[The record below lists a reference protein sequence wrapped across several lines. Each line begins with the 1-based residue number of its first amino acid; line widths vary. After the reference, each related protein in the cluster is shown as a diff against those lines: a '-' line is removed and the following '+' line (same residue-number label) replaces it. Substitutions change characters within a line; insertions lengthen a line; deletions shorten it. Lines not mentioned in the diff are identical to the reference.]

1 VAVALALIALDLLL
15 HRDPKAVT
23 MREAGLM
30 SAGYLAVGLG
40 FGGLLWWARGA
51 EDGGEYLAGYLIE
64 KALSLDNVF
73 VFALILGAFA
83 IPAELQHRVLMWGV
97 IGAIAFRA
105 AFIAAGAVA
114 LDRFDVVAYL
124 LGALLIWSGVAM
136 ARGHEPRIDPQRS
149 RALRVVG
156 RVLPFTD
163 GLRGSRFTV
172 REAGRR
178 MATPLLAALIAIET
192 ADVVFALDSVPAIF
206 AITEDPFIVFTAN
219 VFAILGLRALYFLL
233 ADLRDRF
240 DYLQQGLAV
249 ILAFVGV
256 KMIIADWYHI
266 PVWASLLFIAVVLTV
281 SIVLSLRAERID
293 DDTGVDGVDV
303 PDDGAADRDADRV
316 EQPVPDDE
324 G

>member
-1 VAVALALIALDLLL
+1 VAVVAVALALVALDLLL

-30 SAGYLAVGLG
+30 SAGYLAVGLA
-40 FGGLLWWARGA
+40 FGGVLWWARGS

-105 AFIAAGAVA
+105 AFIAVGAFA

-124 LGALLIWSGVAM
+124 LGALLIWSGIAM

-178 MATPLLAALIAIET
+178 MATPLLAALVAIET
-192 ADVVFALDSVPAIF
+192 ADIVFALDSVPAIF
-206 AITEDPFIVFTAN
+206 AITGDPFIVFTAN

-233 ADLRDRF
+233 AGAIPRF
-240 DYLQQGLAV
+240 RYLKAGLAALQV
-249 ILAFVGV
+249 LVGV
-256 KMIIADWYHI
+256 KMLLTDVGKL
-266 PVWASLLFIAVVLTV
+266 PVWVSLGAVVLV
-281 SIVLSLRAERID
+281 LVVSVGASIVAERR
-293 DDTGVDGVDV
+293 TRAV
-303 PDDGAADRDADRV
+303 
-316 EQPVPDDE
+316 
-324 G
+324 

>member
-1 VAVALALIALDLLL
+1 MAGTPLWAWAAVVAVALALIALDLLL

-23 MREAGLM
+23 MRDAGLM
-30 SAGYLAVGLG
+30 SAGYLAVGLA
-40 FGGLLWWARGA
+40 FGAVLWRARGA

-105 AFIAAGAVA
+105 AFIAVGAVA
-114 LDRFDVVAYL
+114 LDRFDAVAYL

-136 ARGHEPRIDPQRS
+136 ARGHEPRIDPRRS

-156 RVLPFTD
+156 RVMPFTD
-163 GLRGSRFTV
+163 GLRGPRFTV

-178 MATPLLAALIAIET
+178 MATPLLAALVAIET

-219 VFAILGLRALYFLL
+219 VFAVLGLRALYFLL
-233 ADLRDRF
+233 AGAIPRF
-240 DYLQQGLAV
+240 RYLKAGLAALLV
-249 ILAFVGV
+249 LVGV
-256 KMIIADWYHI
+256 KMLLTDVGKL
-266 PVWASLLFIAVVLTV
+266 PVWVSLGAVVL
-281 SIVLSLRAERID
+281 VLSASIGASLVAERRAR
-293 DDTGVDGVDV
+293 
-303 PDDGAADRDADRV
+303 AA
-316 EQPVPDDE
+316 
-324 G
+324 

>member
-1 VAVALALIALDLLL
+1 MAGTPLWAWAAVVAVALALIALDLLL
-15 HRDPKAVT
+15 HRDPRTVS

-40 FGGLLWWARGA
+40 FGAVLWSARGA
-51 EDGGEYLAGYLIE
+51 DDGAEYFAGYLIE

-73 VFALILGAFA
+73 VFALVLSAFA

-97 IGAIAFRA
+97 LGAIAFRA
-105 AFIAAGAVA
+105 AFIAVGAVA

-233 ADLRDRF
+233 AGAIPRF
-240 DYLQQGLAV
+240 RYLKTGLASLLV
-249 ILAFVGV
+249 LVGV
-256 KMIIADWYHI
+256 KMLLTDVGKL
-266 PVWASLLFIAVVLTV
+266 PVWVSLGAVVTVLAVSIGASLL
-281 SIVLSLRAERID
+281 AERRER
-293 DDTGVDGVDV
+293 T
-303 PDDGAADRDADRV
+303 A
-316 EQPVPDDE
+316 
-324 G
+324 